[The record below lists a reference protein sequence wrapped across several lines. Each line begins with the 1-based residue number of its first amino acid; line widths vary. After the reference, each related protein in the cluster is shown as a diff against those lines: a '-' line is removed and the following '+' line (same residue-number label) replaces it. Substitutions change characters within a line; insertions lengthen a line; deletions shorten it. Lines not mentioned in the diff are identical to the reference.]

1 MNTVHEEWRTEL
13 VKVESRVKMY
23 FGLEG
28 NPPEG
33 LSVCVWGG
41 GEAHWLL
48 IARDLSICYILPYK

>member
-41 GEAHWLL
+41 GGGTLAFNCSGPLYLL
-48 IARDLSICYILPYK
+48 YPPI